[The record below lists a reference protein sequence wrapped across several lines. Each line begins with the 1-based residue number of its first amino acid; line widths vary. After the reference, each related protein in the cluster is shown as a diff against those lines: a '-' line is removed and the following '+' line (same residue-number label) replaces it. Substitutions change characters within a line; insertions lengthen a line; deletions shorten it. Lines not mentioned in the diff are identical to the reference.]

1 MIRCGYRGRIS
12 GEIIEDAYFRQNVED
27 AIAALREELNE
38 SINATKAAGILLS
51 DWNVA
56 TDMLVGADGSLA
68 KLDEIFSKY
77 EEKLNTYVDGDF
89 SKVKDLYNDYYV
101 RLIRVADADDID
113 AILAEF
119 DEKAAEVR
127 TIPDAIYDAIMAVG
141 ETVDDVEY
149 DADKDGLATV
159 KALLEQAA
167 ALNNAEVNADIAAY
181 GENAIDLVAL
191 YESYM
196 DQYNA
201 LLRKSDGKGIKDRM
215 DAVVSQ
221 TVVITDN
228 EEDPTSFKFV
238 LGALRT
244 DYNTWISD
252 PYNSLDNVEGFAET
266 YAKFVEA
273 ETRYSALVAAKAEA
287 EQINKTAQSLKAE
300 IEANGATIKNKE
312 ALELLNNRVLLWTD
326 MYFADQY
333 AAEIDVSA
341 NWNLVDHTALDELN
355 VLFEEKVAA
364 FKAAAKKF
372 ADTVDAVGEV
382 NLMSWEEI
390 NAALTEY
397 GNLVLSRDL
406 NDFNYLFDEDD
417 TPATYYNKLVSIY
430 AEYRTLKASA
440 YNDYVTAFGAVDGL
454 VVNIYDGDKVD
465 GIVKWY
471 ETYGVFDENGDI
483 TFDNGAAG
491 TGYVLGSA
499 TTVDT
504 ADFLKIATLKADYEA
519 LVEAKLAE
527 VDELVTKIDGIGN
540 VTFDRGDYIR
550 EIREA
555 YEAYLAGTKA
565 PGEYLDEQFAI
576 DTTKTGYE
584 VSNYDVLVDAETKLA
599 DLEGKVNTIKNLI
612 AGMKDYDGYSDFVDA
627 NDRQTF
633 ETYLNVI
640 VAAMN
645 EFKVA
650 NSDSLESAFT
660 AEELAKVDTAKL
672 AIVKYDN
679 TVDVMADAAELVTMV
694 SGLTLP
700 ADDIDATNTAIN
712 AVRDDVAAKI
722 DAATSAEEVE
732 GLYDF
737 AHTKFS
743 EIKKCNYYYELYYT
757 ALMNDTTLDEATRSD
772 LGFKMSLSYVTTVN
786 RVVNIEDVEDI
797 QQSAKFVADEL
808 ESLYPLG

>member
-1 MIRCGYRGRIS
+1 
-12 GEIIEDAYFRQNVED
+12 
-27 AIAALREELNE
+27 
-38 SINATKAAGILLS
+38 
-51 DWNVA
+51 
-56 TDMLVGADGSLA
+56 
-68 KLDEIFSKY
+68 
-77 EEKLNTYVDGDF
+77 
-89 SKVKDLYNDYYV
+89 
-101 RLIRVADADDID
+101 
-113 AILAEF
+113 
-119 DEKAAEVR
+119 
-127 TIPDAIYDAIMAVG
+127 
-141 ETVDDVEY
+141 
-149 DADKDGLATV
+149 
-159 KALLEQAA
+159 
-167 ALNNAEVNADIAAY
+167 
-181 GENAIDLVAL
+181 
-191 YESYM
+191 
-196 DQYNA
+196 
-201 LLRKSDGKGIKDRM
+201 
-215 DAVVSQ
+215 
-221 TVVITDN
+221 
-228 EEDPTSFKFV
+228 
-238 LGALRT
+238 
-244 DYNTWISD
+244 
-252 PYNSLDNVEGFAET
+252 
-266 YAKFVEA
+266 
-273 ETRYSALVAAKAEA
+273 
-287 EQINKTAQSLKAE
+287 
-300 IEANGATIKNKE
+300 
-312 ALELLNNRVLLWTD
+312 

-364 FKAAAKKF
+364 FKTAAKKF
-372 ADTVDAVGEV
+372 ADAVDAVGEV
-382 NLMSWEEI
+382 NLMSWDEI
-390 NAALTEY
+390 NTALTEY

-454 VVNIYDGDKVD
+454 VVNIYDGDKVN

-550 EIREA
+550 KVREA
-555 YEAYLAGTKA
+555 YDAYLAGTKA

-640 VAAMN
+640 VAAMDQ
-645 EFKVA
+645 FKVA

-660 AEELAKVDTAKL
+660 TEELAKVDTAKL

-679 TVDVMADAAELVTMV
+679 TVDVMADASELVTMV
-694 SGLTLP
+694 SGLKLP

-772 LGFKMSLSYVTTVN
+772 LGFKMSLSYVTIVN